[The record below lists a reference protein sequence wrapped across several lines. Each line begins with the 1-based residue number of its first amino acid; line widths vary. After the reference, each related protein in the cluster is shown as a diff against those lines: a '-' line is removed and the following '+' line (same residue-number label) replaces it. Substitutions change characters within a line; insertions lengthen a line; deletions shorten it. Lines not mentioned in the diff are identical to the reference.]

1 MGYNVSKLVVEPFTN
16 EIGQTINPGDKVV
29 AVITGYN
36 HNVRIITGVFEGVR
50 RHVDMND
57 IMGTNLKDVPVYSI
71 KREYT
76 EDGEHEE
83 TNYDWEA
90 RKRVPTGRRYNLLKI
105 TEMRKSRLQRNR
117 VFKLDTPATELG
129 KVRL

>member
-29 AVITGYN
+29 AVTTGYG
-36 HNVRIITGVFEGVR
+36 HAVDIITGVFEGVR
-50 RHVDMND
+50 RHIDMND
-57 IMGTNLKDVPVYSI
+57 IMGTNLKDVPVYSTHL
-71 KREYT
+71 EYT

-105 TEMRKSRLQRNR
+105 TKMRKSRLQRNR
-117 VFKLDTPATELG
+117 VFKLDTLATELG